1 MKYPCLV
8 PKRLCKTP
16 VHVHLE
22 SEELSNLGEPLYMY
36 DDDLMC
42 NFQDRA
48 KTILTAEKKL
58 VQITGTALFSGD
70 IAPDV
75 PSLSG
80 GTLTVFGQERRIEQ
94 GCKNRNPDGT
104 VNFAAWRW
112 SDAGKLNSKTEYA
125 ADQAA
130 DTGSGD
136 GFGIDWRSFTHRSYP
151 GSGIP
156 I

>member
-22 SEELSNLGEPLYMY
+22 SEELSNLGEPKYSL
-36 DDDLMC
+36 DVDLLC
-42 NFQDRA
+42 NWQDKA

-58 VQITGTALFSGD
+58 IQITGTALFPGD
-70 IAPDV
+70 IAPQM

-80 GTLTVFGQERRIEQ
+80 GTIAVFGEERRIEQ

-104 VNFAAWRW
+104 VNFCT
-112 SDAGKLNSKTEYA
+112 LEV
-125 ADQAA
+125 
-130 DTGSGD
+130 
-136 GFGIDWRSFTHRSYP
+136 I
-151 GSGIP
+151 
-156 I
+156 

>member
-22 SEELSNLGEPLYMY
+22 SEEINNLGEPKYVL
-36 DDDLMC
+36 DADLIY

-58 VQITGTALFSGD
+58 VQITGSALFPGD
-70 IAPDV
+70 IAPDM
-75 PSLSG
+75 PTLSG
-80 GTLTVFGQERRIEQ
+80 GTLTVFGEERRIEQ

-104 VNFAAWRW
+104 VNFC
-112 SDAGKLNSKTEYA
+112 SLEVV
-125 ADQAA
+125 
-130 DTGSGD
+130 
-136 GFGIDWRSFTHRSYP
+136 
-151 GSGIP
+151 
-156 I
+156 

>member
-22 SEELSNLGEPLYMY
+22 SEDINNLGNPKYFL
-36 DDDLMC
+36 DADLLC
-42 NFQDRA
+42 NWQDKA

-58 VQITGTALFSGD
+58 IQITGTALFPGD
-70 IAPDV
+70 IAPQM

-80 GTLTVFGQERRIEQ
+80 GTITVFGEERRIKQ

-104 VNFAAWRW
+104 VNYC
-112 SDAGKLNSKTEYA
+112 SLEV
-125 ADQAA
+125 
-130 DTGSGD
+130 
-136 GFGIDWRSFTHRSYP
+136 I
-151 GSGIP
+151 
-156 I
+156 

>member
-22 SEELSNLGEPLYMY
+22 SEELNNLGEPKYVL
-36 DDDLMC
+36 DADLIC

-58 VQITGTALFSGD
+58 VQITGSALFPGD
-70 IAPDV
+70 IAPDM
-75 PSLSG
+75 PTLSG
-80 GTLTVFGQERRIEQ
+80 GTLTVFGEERRIEQ

-104 VNFAAWRW
+104 GNFC
-112 SDAGKLNSKTEYA
+112 SLEVV
-125 ADQAA
+125 
-130 DTGSGD
+130 
-136 GFGIDWRSFTHRSYP
+136 
-151 GSGIP
+151 
-156 I
+156 